1 MNRLNRE
8 IEKRLYTMDL
18 EEHSSEQF
26 VKDWED
32 LWMFN
37 KIWCAVRNQKNEG
50 VA

>member
-18 EEHSSEQF
+18 EEFGSVEI

-37 KIWCAVRNQKNEG
+37 KIWCAVRNQRNEE
-50 VA
+50 VV

>member
-18 EEHSSEQF
+18 EEFDSAEI

-37 KIWCAVRNQKNEG
+37 KIWCAVRKQKNEG